1 MPLCLCV
8 EAADEQD
15 LNQSLG
21 LIAEINAEINHL
33 LHEKQMQ
40 LKNVRREQRG
50 YTVEAAGEKHRRAEA
65 QKLLSLRPGQVI
77 PRYPQA
83 CSRSHQCR
91 AGLRAERSLRLGM
104 PC

>member
-40 LKNVRREQRG
+40 LKNVRRDN
-50 YTVEAAGEKHRRAEA
+50 AATPSKLPGKSIVG
-65 QKLLSLRPGQVI
+65 QKLRNSCHCGPVK
-77 PRYPQA
+77 
-83 CSRSHQCR
+83 
-91 AGLRAERSLRLGM
+91 
-104 PC
+104 